1 MQQDW
6 PIMQARSEEGQD
18 TYGQEPRRGQRRAAA
33 RQAHIA
39 RRRGPEK
46 QVGKDTTDEKPKL
59 ERAGGLGPKDATPER
74 SRQGG
79 KSGENK
85 GEEDVRKEE
94 SGDGG
99 ATQRGEGGGEE
110 ATQATGVVGKKP
122 SHGRSTGAQA
132 GRRRRKEKDVIGER
146 QSGGGEETTGAA
158 KQQPTANASGS
169 KIQNCSRQE
178 DKEEV
183 GRRGIQAGRKG
194 ERKKRREM
202 ALSPHGGGVVA
213 GRWVLLDGDIPVLVP
228 RRYFPDAKGKP
239 NLSRAASDG
248 EMGGRAGRPIGRTMS
263 KDWEERARLKEKS
276 EVAMLPIPE
285 KTDQKHSVSFGGIH
299 QDTVEIVETDMTG
312 KMSSVRVGK
321 STRTASRVS
330 KGSNANKV
338 AQIKTIRCSVEREEA
353 FSQLRQNQMGERYGK
368 KGTFGSREKIIATVT
383 VAVHS
388 AWLEWCTLMFT
399 VLSAVL
405 VGWEVDRGV
414 ETGADMHFALVFFK
428 HLTTFVFLLE
438 IAARITAQGK
448 EFFNPSGDDIGWH
461 ILEVIM
467 VAAGLIEFIVDCAG
481 LAGEAGFLVVVRIG
495 RAARLL
501 RIHRVLHQVP
511 ALRMIY
517 HSMLATTRSLF
528 WAIAMLLIVIYC
540 FAIVFQQAV
549 NDYTGSQSQD
559 DISETFGLFFPS
571 ILSSWL
577 TSVVN
582 CG

>member
-1 MQQDW
+1 MVASLADQSM
-6 PIMQARSEEGQD
+6 IGMEERRHISD
-18 TYGQEPRRGQRRAAA
+18 TR
-33 RQAHIA
+33 
-39 RRRGPEK
+39 
-46 QVGKDTTDEKPKL
+46 
-59 ERAGGLGPKDATPER
+59 
-74 SRQGG
+74 
-79 KSGENK
+79 
-85 GEEDVRKEE
+85 
-94 SGDGG
+94 
-99 ATQRGEGGGEE
+99 
-110 ATQATGVVGKKP
+110 
-122 SHGRSTGAQA
+122 
-132 GRRRRKEKDVIGER
+132 
-146 QSGGGEETTGAA
+146 
-158 KQQPTANASGS
+158 
-169 KIQNCSRQE
+169 
-178 DKEEV
+178 
-183 GRRGIQAGRKG
+183 
-194 ERKKRREM
+194 
-202 ALSPHGGGVVA
+202 
-213 GRWVLLDGDIPVLVP
+213 

-239 NLSRAASDG
+239 ILPRAASDG
-248 EMGGRAGRPIGRTMS
+248 EMGGRAGRPMARAMS
-263 KDWEERARLKEKS
+263 KDWEERARLKEKP
-276 EVAMLPIPE
+276 ELAMLPIPE
-285 KTDQKHSVSFGGIH
+285 KPDQKHSVSFGGIH
-299 QDTVEIVETDMTG
+299 QDTVEIDAETDMTG
-312 KMSSVRVGK
+312 KMSSVRAGK
-321 STRTASRVS
+321 TTRAASRVS
-330 KGSNANKV
+330 KGSAANKV

-414 ETGADMHFALVFFK
+414 ESGADMHFALVFFK

-448 EFFNPSGDDIGWH
+448 EFFNPDGDDIGWH

-481 LAGEAGFLVVVRIG
+481 LAGQAGFLVVVRIG

-559 DISETFGLFFPS
+559 AVSETFGLFFPS
-571 ILSSWL
+571 ILRTALTLMQACTGGLAWADVERSLAEIHWIWVVMFGLYFCLVYFALMNVVTAVFCSSAVERANQDQEAAIL
-577 TSVVN
+577 DELQKESQYTESLQNLFASMDSNDDGKVSILEFEEKFADPRIEATLLGSMGIDEDMDKGREFVSQGLRLKGN
-582 CG
+582 ALRIDVERTYAALKRQNFMMEELHEQMGELQGLCQTLSENAAASTRTNPASAYLA